1 MIKKALTALLS
12 TGLLSAATPAT
23 ATDTTPAYH
32 LNFAIGYYDVFD
44 EQDGFDLRA
53 VYRPNS
59 VVFIDNLKPWAGL
72 ELTSQGSIWAG
83 GGLLY
88 DWNFK
93 DNWHFTPSLGVGL
106 YTDGGSDKDLDHPIQ
121 FRSQLE
127 IAYEFENQHRIGLS
141 LSHMSNSGLG
151 DHNPGT
157 EVISLNWSYPF

>member
-1 MIKKALTALLS
+1 MRRKALSAFLS
-12 TGLLSAATPAT
+12 AGLLSAITPAA
-23 ATDTTPAYH
+23 ATDTAPAYW

-53 VYRPNS
+53 EFRPNS
-59 VVFIDNLKPWAGL
+59 TVFIDNLKPWAGL

-83 GGLLY
+83 IGLLY
-88 DWNFK
+88 DRNFK
-93 DNWHFTPSLGVGL
+93 ENWYFTPSLGVGF
-106 YTDGGSDKDLDHPIQ
+106 YTDGGSDKDLDYPVQ

-127 IAYEFENQHRIGLS
+127 IDYELESQHRIGLS
-141 LSHMSNSGLG
+141 LSHMSNAGLG

>member
-1 MIKKALTALLS
+1 MKKALPI
-12 TGLLSAATPAT
+12 LLSAGLLGISTPA
-23 ATDTTPAYH
+23 AAQDTPPAYW

-44 EQDGFDLRA
+44 EQDGIDFR
-53 VYRPNS
+53 VEVRPNS

-88 DWNFK
+88 DWEFTP
-93 DNWHFTPSLGVGL
+93 NWHLSPGIGVGL
-106 YTDGGSDKDLDHPIQ
+106 YSAGGSDKDLDHPIE

-127 IAYEFENQHRIGLS
+127 IAYEFEGDHRIGVS
-141 LSHMSNSGLG
+141 LSHMSNAGIG